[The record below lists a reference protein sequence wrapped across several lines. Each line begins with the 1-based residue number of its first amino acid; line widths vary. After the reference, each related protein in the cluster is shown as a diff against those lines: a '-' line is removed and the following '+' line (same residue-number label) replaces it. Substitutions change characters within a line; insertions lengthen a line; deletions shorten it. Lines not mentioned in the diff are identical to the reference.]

1 MFKKMLCLLIAAALA
16 LCAIA
21 AAAESENLPDAG
33 QEQAATEGGAEAVT
47 AAEPESQAATGQE
60 QATTEGGAEAVTAAE
75 PESQAATGQEQTAKS
90 KPTAVTAAE
99 LEGLLA
105 TVREEAAA
113 ETLLND
119 PTDEAARSEDGTLFL
134 YEVAQIYAEGETL
147 TADTPVNTLVFEDSE
162 GPVFRGT
169 GIDTHRVDL
178 LAAFRLDNQTLGG
191 TREQALLYLSENA
204 DGGFLYGTALRDGQ
218 RLTAVKYGEMIKNG
232 DGYRDVSVTYSLL
245 NSLVTAIRADGLNP
259 SATIDAQQAE
269 ETLAGL
275 KALGT
280 ETGYRMVA
288 NSRIGTDLTAFS
300 AEDLSFSGIRY
311 TELTP
316 ETLPGEAEKELIDNE
331 DGTWL
336 MRCDG
341 DGFEAVFTCDG
352 DGGNAKIL
360 SYTIL
365 DPDAEGPRAV
375 RLGDLMSDDY
385 CRFRSEG
392 NEMTEE
398 MTEVLYGTEESG
410 EFGLAS
416 FDYSA
421 GEASLRYGTEADGT
435 RVELLL
441 KYEQNQLK
449 EIILHTV

>member
-33 QEQAATEGGAEAVT
+33 QEQAA
-47 AAEPESQAATGQE
+47 
-60 QATTEGGAEAVTAAE
+60 TEGGAEAVTAAE

-191 TREQALLYLSENA
+191 TREQALLYLTENA

>member
-60 QATTEGGAEAVTAAE
+60 Q
-75 PESQAATGQEQTAKS
+75 TAKS
-90 KPTAVTAAE
+90 EPTAVTAAE

-191 TREQALLYLSENA
+191 TREQALLYLTENA

-259 SATIDAQQAE
+259 SAAIDAQQAE

>member
-60 QATTEGGAEAVTAAE
+60 Q
-75 PESQAATGQEQTAKS
+75 TAKS
-90 KPTAVTAAE
+90 EPTAVTAAE

-259 SATIDAQQAE
+259 SAAIDAQQAE

-311 TELTP
+311 TELMP

>member
-1 MFKKMLCLLIAAALA
+1 M
-16 LCAIA
+16 
-21 AAAESENLPDAG
+21 
-33 QEQAATEGGAEAVT
+33 
-47 AAEPESQAATGQE
+47 
-60 QATTEGGAEAVTAAE
+60 
-75 PESQAATGQEQTAKS
+75 
-90 KPTAVTAAE
+90 TAVTAAE

-191 TREQALLYLSENA
+191 TREQALLYLTENA

-269 ETLAGL
+269 EMLAGL

>member
-1 MFKKMLCLLIAAALA
+1 MGLLLDAHQVPVGMKLFPGN
-16 LCAIA
+16 
-21 AAAESENLPDAG
+21 ESEKPVIRTIIDDLKKRNRISGKTIQVADKGLNC
-33 QEQAATEGGAEAVT
+33 AENILHA
-47 AAEPESQAATGQE
+47 
-60 QATTEGGAEAVTAAE
+60 
-75 PESQAATGQEQTAKS
+75 
-90 KPTAVTAAE
+90 
-99 LEGLLA
+99 
-105 TVREEAAA
+105 
-113 ETLLND
+113 
-119 PTDEAARSEDGTLFL
+119 
-134 YEVAQIYAEGETL
+134 
-147 TADTPVNTLVFEDSE
+147 
-162 GPVFRGT
+162 
-169 GIDTHRVDL
+169 
-178 LAAFRLDNQTLGG
+178 
-191 TREQALLYLSENA
+191 
-204 DGGFLYGTALRDGQ
+204 
-218 RLTAVKYGEMIKNG
+218 IKAG
-232 DGYRDVSVTYSLL
+232 DGYRDVAVTYSLL
-245 NSLVTAIRADGLNP
+245 NSLVTGLRADGLNP
-259 SATIDAQQAE
+259 SAAIDAQQAE

-275 KALGT
+275 KALGA
-280 ETGYRMVA
+280 ETGYRMVP
-288 NSRIGTDLTAFS
+288 NSRTGTDLTAFS
-300 AEDLSFSGIRY
+300 AEDLSFGGIRY
-311 TELTP
+311 TELSP

-392 NEMTEE
+392 NEMDEE

-410 EFGLAS
+410 DFGLAS

-421 GEASLRYGTEADGT
+421 GEASLRYRTEADGT

>member
-33 QEQAATEGGAEAVT
+33 QEQA
-47 AAEPESQAATGQE
+47 
-60 QATTEGGAEAVTAAE
+60 TTEGGAEAVTAVE

-90 KPTAVTAAE
+90 EPTAVTAAE

-162 GPVFRGT
+162 GETLTADTPVNTLVFEDSEGPVFRGT

-191 TREQALLYLSENA
+191 TREQALLYLTENA

-259 SATIDAQQAE
+259 SAAIDAQQAE

-365 DPDAEGPRAV
+365 DPDAEGPLRHGGERRIRPGQL
-375 RLGDLMSDDY
+375 RLLRGGSLPALRDGGG
-385 CRFRSEG
+385 RHAGGTAAEIRTEPAEG
-392 NEMTEE
+392 NHPAHG
-398 MTEVLYGTEESG
+398 LSG
-410 EFGLAS
+410 RN
-416 FDYSA
+416 DVC
-421 GEASLRYGTEADGT
+421 SLT
-435 RVELLL
+435 
-441 KYEQNQLK
+441 
-449 EIILHTV
+449 

>member
-60 QATTEGGAEAVTAAE
+60 Q
-75 PESQAATGQEQTAKS
+75 TAKS
-90 KPTAVTAAE
+90 EPTAVTAAE

-134 YEVAQIYAEGETL
+134 YEVAQIYAEGKTL

-191 TREQALLYLSENA
+191 TREQALLYLTENA

-259 SATIDAQQAE
+259 SAAIDAQQAE
-269 ETLAGL
+269 EMLAGL

-300 AEDLSFSGIRY
+300 AADLSFSGIRY

>member
-60 QATTEGGAEAVTAAE
+60 Q
-75 PESQAATGQEQTAKS
+75 TAKS
-90 KPTAVTAAE
+90 EPTAVTAAE

-147 TADTPVNTLVFEDSE
+147 TADTAVNTLVFEDSE

-191 TREQALLYLSENA
+191 TREQALLYLTENA

>member
-47 AAEPESQAATGQE
+47 AAEPESQAATGH
-60 QATTEGGAEAVTAAE
+60 
-75 PESQAATGQEQTAKS
+75 EQTAKS

-191 TREQALLYLSENA
+191 TREQALLYLTENA
-204 DGGFLYGTALRDGQ
+204 DGGFLYGTTLRDGQ
-218 RLTAVKYGEMIKNG
+218 RLKAVKYGEMINNG
-232 DGYRDVSVTYSLL
+232 DEYRDVSVTYSLL

>member
-33 QEQAATEGGAEAVT
+33 QEQA
-47 AAEPESQAATGQE
+47 
-60 QATTEGGAEAVTAAE
+60 TTEGGAEAVTAAE

-90 KPTAVTAAE
+90 EPTAVTAAE

-147 TADTPVNTLVFEDSE
+147 TADTAVNTLVFEDSE

-191 TREQALLYLSENA
+191 TREQALLYLTENA

-259 SATIDAQQAE
+259 SAAIDAQQAE

>member
-60 QATTEGGAEAVTAAE
+60 Q
-75 PESQAATGQEQTAKS
+75 TAKS
-90 KPTAVTAAE
+90 EPTAVTAAE

-191 TREQALLYLSENA
+191 TREQALLYLTENA

-280 ETGYRMVA
+280 ETEYRMVA

>member
-60 QATTEGGAEAVTAAE
+60 Q
-75 PESQAATGQEQTAKS
+75 TAKS
-90 KPTAVTAAE
+90 EPTAVTAAE

>member
-60 QATTEGGAEAVTAAE
+60 Q
-75 PESQAATGQEQTAKS
+75 TAKS
-90 KPTAVTAAE
+90 EPTAVTAAE

-191 TREQALLYLSENA
+191 TREQALLYLTENA

-311 TELTP
+311 TELMP